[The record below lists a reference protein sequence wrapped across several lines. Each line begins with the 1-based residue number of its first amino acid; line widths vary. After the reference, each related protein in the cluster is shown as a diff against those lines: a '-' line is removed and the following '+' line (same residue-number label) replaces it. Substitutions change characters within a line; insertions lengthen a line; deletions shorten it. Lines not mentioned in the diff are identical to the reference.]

1 MSYYFSARSL
11 IASIINLMSEII
23 NVIGGGLAGVEAAWQ
38 AARLGVKVRLYEMR
52 PVQQTPAHRT
62 DKLAEIVCSN
72 SLKTDEPGTAPYLLK
87 EELRR
92 GRSLVMEA
100 AAATRVP
107 AGAALSVD
115 RIKFAELITERI
127 KAHPNIEIV
136 REEVRAIVSIGTTPS
151 AQSGHPSSE
160 QEGRSQSSPPVLGG
174 VSAASA
180 DGVVALH
187 KEPLHNGVAAETDS
201 YFASAPL
208 LNKEGSL
215 DDVWII
221 ATGPLTSDSLTE
233 SIMKFTGDDQLYFYD
248 AIAPIVAA
256 DSIDMSIAFKAAR
269 YGKGG
274 DDYINCP
281 MDREQYETFINELL
295 AAKSVPLKRFE
306 ETRWFES
313 CLPIEEIARRGVDT
327 LRFGPMKPK
336 GLPDPK
342 TGYEPYAC
350 VQLRQENLMADA
362 YGLVG
367 FQNHLRY
374 GEQARVLRLI
384 PGLENAEFLQFG
396 QIHRNTF
403 INSPKILNEDL
414 STRTNP
420 NLFFAGQITGVE
432 GYVESVATGWIAG
445 INAVRTLRGQPLLTA
460 PPTSAIGA
468 LCRYVSNVETKNF
481 QPVNITFGLLEPLP
495 VELRKKH
502 RNKRERHVIQVE
514 RALTDWDEWLEEIK
528 GRDAK
533 MQAV

>member
-1 MSYYFSARSL
+1 MS
-11 IASIINLMSEII
+11 NVV

-38 AARLGVKVRLYEMR
+38 AAEMGASVRLYEMR
-52 PVQQTPAHRT
+52 PVLQTPAHRT

-92 GRSLVMEA
+92 GKSLVMEA
-100 AAATRVP
+100 AEATRVP
-107 AGAALSVD
+107 AGSALSVD
-115 RIKFAELITERI
+115 RIKFAEFITEKI
-127 KAHPNIEIV
+127 EQHPNIEIV
-136 REEVRAIVSIGTTPS
+136 REEVKEIAECGLRNADFESLPSGTLEKVSKDGETQSAIRNPHSAIDRSAIV
-151 AQSGHPSSE
+151 
-160 QEGRSQSSPPVLGG
+160 
-174 VSAASA
+174 
-180 DGVVALH
+180 
-187 KEPLHNGVAAETDS
+187 
-201 YFASAPL
+201 
-208 LNKEGSL
+208 
-215 DDVWII
+215 I
-221 ATGPLTSDSLTE
+221 ATGPLTSEALTT

-256 DSIDMSIAFKAAR
+256 DSINMSVAFKAAR

-281 MDREQYETFINELL
+281 MDRDQYETFINELL
-295 AAKSVPLKRFE
+295 VAKSVPLKRFE

-313 CLPIEEIARRGVDT
+313 CLPIEEIARRGVET

-342 TGYEPYAC
+342 TGYEAYAC

-362 YGLVG
+362 YGMVG

-374 GEQARVLRLI
+374 GEQQRVLRLI

-414 STRTNP
+414 STKKNP
-420 NLFFAGQITGVE
+420 RLFFAGQITGVE
-432 GYVESVATGWIAG
+432 GYVESVATGWLAG
-445 INAVRTLRGQPLLTA
+445 INAVRVLRQQPMLTA
-460 PPTSAIGA
+460 PLTSAIGS

-514 RALTDWDEWLEEIK
+514 RALEDWDDFIDSVSRK
-528 GRDAK
+528 DAK
-533 MQAV
+533 SQRI

>member
-1 MSYYFSARSL
+1 MKDVV
-11 IASIINLMSEII
+11 

-38 AARLGVKVRLYEMR
+38 AAEMGASVRLYEMR
-52 PVQQTPAHRT
+52 PVVETPAHRT

-92 GRSLVMEA
+92 GGSLVMEVA
-100 AAATRVP
+100 EATKVP
-107 AGAALSVD
+107 AGSALSVD

-127 KAHPNIEIV
+127 ERHPNIEIV
-136 REEVRAIVSIGTTPS
+136 REEILSIADSGLRNADFESQTSSGADLASIAPASNSALRNPHSAIIV
-151 AQSGHPSSE
+151 
-160 QEGRSQSSPPVLGG
+160 
-174 VSAASA
+174 
-180 DGVVALH
+180 
-187 KEPLHNGVAAETDS
+187 
-201 YFASAPL
+201 
-208 LNKEGSL
+208 
-215 DDVWII
+215 
-221 ATGPLTSDSLTE
+221 ATGPLTSNSLTE

-248 AIAPIVAA
+248 AIAPIIAA

-281 MDREQYETFINELL
+281 MDRDQYETFINELL

-306 ETRWFES
+306 ETKWFES

-342 TGYEPYAC
+342 TGYEAYAC

-362 YGLVG
+362 YGMVG

-374 GEQARVLRLI
+374 GEQARVLKLI

-414 STRTNP
+414 STKENP
-420 NLFFAGQITGVE
+420 SLFFAGQITGVE
-432 GYVESVATGWIAG
+432 GYVESVATGWLAG
-445 INAVRTLRGQPLLTA
+445 INAVRVLRGQPMLTA
-460 PPTSAIGA
+460 PSTSAIGA

-481 QPVNITFGLLEPLP
+481 QPVNITFGLLEQLP

-514 RALTDWDEWLEEIK
+514 RALKDWDQFIRAILPNSRAASNAEGSSTDWNA
-528 GRDAK
+528 GGPPA
-533 MQAV
+533 